1 VKNSSGHDGLGSS
14 KGVAIMQQKEISMRS
29 KRLTQEQKQEIFHVL
44 VTTQDVI
51 TNVPKSRQMV
61 TERFEITEKQLREI
75 EDEGIDN
82 EWPPLSEAVQEVG

>member
-1 VKNSSGHDGLGSS
+1 
-14 KGVAIMQQKEISMRS
+14 MRS

-51 TNVPKSRQMV
+51 TNVAKSRQMV
-61 TERFEITEKQLREI
+61 TEKFDITEKQLREI